1 VHIVSLLVTVDNHK
15 NERLKGQLKMT
26 TRSKATKA
34 HQSNSLC
41 FHLRDIAEA
50 QGFTPTTLARAA
62 GVHPQTV
69 RAYWKNPSR
78 NIRLKM
84 LTKLARALNVSVT
97 QLVEEVQ

>member
-1 VHIVSLLVTVDNHK
+1 MASLSK
-15 NERLKGQLKMT
+15 T
-26 TRSKATKA
+26 TKVC
-34 HQSNSLC
+34 QSSHLR

-62 GVHPQTV
+62 GVHPQMA
-69 RAYWKNPSR
+69 RAYWQNPSR

-84 LTKLARALNVSVT
+84 LAKFARALKVPVT

>member
-1 VHIVSLLVTVDNHK
+1 MTLLS
-15 NERLKGQLKMT
+15 E
-26 TRSKATKA
+26 ATKVR
-34 HQSNSLC
+34 QSSQLR
-41 FHLRDIAEA
+41 FHLRDIAES
-50 QGFTPTTLARAA
+50 QGFTPATLARAA